1 MPRADR
7 SSIIILEHSPMPDSV
22 ESARYKSS
30 VYKGMSSKAL
40 HFSFALITIDIE
52 RSAMRIQ
59 WSRKAFMYDVRWH

>member
-1 MPRADR
+1 VPA
-7 SSIIILEHSPMPDSV
+7 SV
-22 ESARYKSS
+22 ESARYVNPF